1 MTGPELDALIA
12 RAEDRVWRGFTPHND
27 DVLSLVSELKI
38 YRAMA
43 LRLERCV
50 HELVKENDKAQEELK
65 DMDRQINL
73 RLMATSAMEKATAML
88 DEAMEAKPCQP

>member
-12 RAEDRVWRGFTPHND
+12 RAERGIMNSYEQRQ
-27 DVLSLVSELKI
+27 LAEELKI
-38 YRAMA
+38 YRAMS

-50 HELVKENDKAQEELK
+50 HDLVKENDKAQEELK

-73 RLMATSAMEKATAML
+73 RLMATSAMEKATARL
-88 DEAMEAKPCQP
+88 DEVLEAKP

>member
-12 RAEDRVWRGFTPHND
+12 RVEQGISRHYTLDRY
-27 DVLSLVSELKI
+27 DVAQLVVELKT

-50 HELVKENDKAQEELK
+50 HELVKENDRAQEELK

-73 RLMATSAMEKATAML
+73 RLMATNAMEKATARL
-88 DEAMEAKPCQP
+88 DEALKEVPCL

>member
-12 RAEDRVWRGFTPHND
+12 RAERGMMTD
-27 DVLSLVSELKI
+27 CEQEKIAEELKI

-50 HELVKENDKAQEELK
+50 HELVKEAEG
-65 DMDRQINL
+65 
-73 RLMATSAMEKATAML
+73 
-88 DEAMEAKPCQP
+88 

>member
-1 MTGPELDALIA
+1 MTGPELDVLT
-12 RAEDRVWRGFTPHND
+12 RRGKMGQLTVPEQMLLAASFD
-27 DVLSLVSELKI
+27 E
-38 YRAMA
+38 YRQHA

-73 RLMATSAMEKATAML
+73 RLMATNAMEKATAML

>member
-12 RAEDRVWRGFTPHND
+12 RVER
-27 DVLSLVSELKI
+27 DVELDQVSYPSDVSMLVSELKI

>member
-12 RAEDRVWRGFTPHND
+12 RTEETIDRHQMLYPD
-27 DVLSLVSELKI
+27 EASMLVTELKI

-50 HELVKENDKAQEELK
+50 HDLIKE
-65 DMDRQINL
+65 I
-73 RLMATSAMEKATAML
+73 EKI
-88 DEAMEAKPCQP
+88 EAESCRP

>member
-12 RAEDRVWRGFTPHND
+12 RVEQDIELDQTTYPV
-27 DVLSLVSELKI
+27 DVSALVSELKI

-50 HELVKENDKAQEELK
+50 HELVKEAENV
-65 DMDRQINL
+65 
-73 RLMATSAMEKATAML
+73 
-88 DEAMEAKPCQP
+88 

>member
-1 MTGPELDALIA
+1 MSENKLDAIIFKAQSGSILTVQELASIVD
-12 RAEDRVWRGFTPHND
+12 E
-27 DVLSLVSELKI
+27 LVM

-50 HELVKENDKAQEELK
+50 HELVKENDKSQEELK

-73 RLMATSAMEKATAML
+73 RLMATNAMEKATAML
-88 DEAMEAKPCQP
+88 NEALEAKT